1 MRRQVVVAGLG
12 RFGASLAKVLFGM
25 GHDVLAMDIDE
36 KKVQSMAPEITHAV
50 AADATDEAVL
60 KELGVGNFDVA
71 VVAMGSAIQSS
82 VLSTILL
89 KRLGVRY
96 VIARAENELHGAI
109 LEKIGADKVI
119 YPERD
124 MGIRVAHELTLTDV
138 SDYISLTSDYGVAR
152 VEALPSFVGRTLSE
166 LELGRG
172 GKWEVAVLVIQHE
185 KEFVV
190 TPDRAEP
197 VKSGDVLIV
206 AGKDEKI
213 QQWLTES
220 KKEQATSGE

>member
-1 MRRQVVVAGLG
+1 V
-12 RFGASLAKVLFGM
+12 
-25 GHDVLAMDIDE
+25 
-36 KKVQSMAPEITHAV
+36 
-50 AADATDEAVL
+50 
-60 KELGVGNFDVA
+60 
-71 VVAMGSAIQSS
+71 
-82 VLSTILL
+82 
-89 KRLGVRY
+89 GVRY

-138 SDYISLTSDYGVAR
+138 SDYISLTSSYGVAK

-172 GKWEVAVLVIQHE
+172 GKWGVAVLVIQHE

-190 TPDRAEP
+190 TPDRMEL

-206 AGKDEKI
+206 AGNDEKI

-220 KKEQATSGE
+220 KKG